1 MFANNIAPVMPQ
13 QELNYL
19 YGLFRQGV
27 KLDLS
32 VTREFSRLLGQP
44 ENDFRT
50 LHVAGTNGKGSTV
63 SMLHNILMRKHRSGM
78 YTSPHLVKF
87 NERIIAERDQI
98 SDRELVEF
106 VQDNK
111 GLIEKLALENRHPT
125 FFEATTVLAFQHFA
139 RKKLDYAC
147 VEVGLGGRLDSTN
160 IVTPEVSVITQVG
173 YEHADKLG
181 CSLTSIAGEKAGIVK
196 EGIPVVL
203 GDYKREVVDTVRRIA
218 QSRNSEFVHAPSQ
231 TEISDIESDLGGT
244 RFKLGTPKSE
254 YRIDLRM
261 LGEFQPSNVACA
273 VLAIENSNAG
283 NITKNDIEAG
293 IRNSRWPGRMDII
306 RKDPVVMVDGAH
318 NPPAANAL
326 RISLKELGIRE
337 PTLLLGMLSD
347 KDAFTFLR
355 IMREISGKAVFT
367 APDEPYRAIP
377 AQKLNEISGGIF
389 RDTKTISDPIQ
400 AYEAAKSD
408 SDFVVVAGSLYLAGT
423 IMEHEKA
430 SVMPFSKP

>member
-1 MFANNIAPVMPQ
+1 MPQ

-19 YGLFRQGV
+19 YGLFRQGI

-32 VTREFSRLLGQP
+32 MTREFSKLMGNP
-44 ENDFRT
+44 EKNFKT

-63 SMLHNILMRKHRSGM
+63 SMLYNILMRKHKTGM
-78 YTSPHLVKF
+78 YTSPHLVNF
-87 NERIIAERDQI
+87 NERIIANRDPI
-98 SDRELVEF
+98 TDDELVEF
-106 VQDNK
+106 VRQNK
-111 GLIEKLALENRHPT
+111 GLIEKLSIENRNPT

-160 IVTPEVSVITQVG
+160 IVSPEVSVITQVG

-181 CSLTSIAGEKAGIVK
+181 CSLTSIAGEKAGIIK
-196 EGIPVVL
+196 DGIPVVL
-203 GDYKREVVDTVRRIA
+203 GDYKKEVVDTVRRIA
-218 QSRNSEFVHAPSQ
+218 QARNSEFVHAPSQ
-231 TEISDIESDLGGT
+231 IEISDFDSRLEGT
-244 RFKLGTPKSE
+244 RFKLGTPKRE
-254 YRIDLRM
+254 YKVDLKM

-273 VLAIENSNAG
+273 VLAIENSKKTS
-283 NITKNDIEAG
+283 ITKTDIEAG
-293 IRNSRWPGRMDII
+293 IKNSRWPGRMDII

-318 NPPAANAL
+318 NPQAANAL
-326 RISLKELGIRE
+326 RVSLKELGVKE

-355 IMREISGKAVFT
+355 IMREISGKVIFT

-377 AQKLNEISGGIF
+377 PDKLNAISGGIF
-389 RDTKTISDPIQ
+389 KDPKIISDPIQ
-400 AYEAAKSD
+400 AYEAAKSN

-423 IMEHEKA
+423 VMEYEKA
-430 SVMPFSKP
+430 PVMPFFKP